1 MGLFSKRLVPFQVT
15 ICGIGELGLH
25 CEAGVTHV
33 LSLLD
38 PGSPEPEAFGI
49 FDPHRRL
56 ELRFHDVIDAD
67 PGCVPP
73 ERPDVEQLLSFG
85 RDLANA
91 KGAHILVHCHA
102 GVSRSTAAA
111 TLILVQARPDR
122 PAEEAQSA
130 HSRARRRAPRSAR
143 RNRRGG
149 ARALPPCPRARA
161 LDDRA
166 DDRWR
171 ARPRGGRSRQ
181 GLSPRLVCSLITP
194 PLAKRGRARPCRW
207 RRVSTAQAASD
218 PYAIGP
224 GGNDHDTKGQYQD
237 VVLERDTALHRDEAS

>member
-1 MGLFSKRLVPFQVT
+1 MGLFSKRQVPFQVT

-38 PGSPEPEAFGI
+38 PGSPEPEAFGT

-85 RDLANA
+85 RDLGSA
-91 KGAHILVHCHA
+91 KGGHLLVHCHA

-111 TLILVQARPDR
+111 TLILAQARPDR
-122 PAEEAQSA
+122 PAEEALQTVV
-130 HSRARRRAPRSAR
+130 RRRPRAWPNLR
-143 RNRRGG
+143 ILEFGDALLDRRGEIIVA
-149 ARALPPCPRARA
+149 ARAHY
-161 LDDRA
+161 
-166 DDRWR
+166 
-171 ARPRGGRSRQ
+171 
-181 GLSPRLVCSLITP
+181 
-194 PLAKRGRARPCRW
+194 
-207 RRVSTAQAASD
+207 RR
-218 PYAIGP
+218 
-224 GGNDHDTKGQYQD
+224 
-237 VVLERDTALHRDEAS
+237 VLEREPWMIEQMIDGGRGREVAEAGRA